1 MLLLQATPGTASS
14 GPATALQRRPPTLSP
29 GAPKCV
35 PGRTAMPP
43 PPPPAPA
50 TALLTLW
57 LDADGGWRASVVTAD
72 GERLEFRSPF
82 ELARWSRG
90 RAGPRL
96 PADGRGRGLR

>member
-1 MLLLQATPGTASS
+1 
-14 GPATALQRRPPTLSP
+14 
-29 GAPKCV
+29 
-35 PGRTAMPP
+35 MPQ

-57 LDADGGWRASVVTAD
+57 LDADGGWRASVVTHD

-90 RAGPRL
+90 RAELRP
-96 PADGRGRGLR
+96 PAERGARGLR